1 MNCRTMV
8 QALIPVLALN
18 TALTCHAEILTV
30 DDDGPADFNRIQEA
44 IEFALPGDEILVQ
57 PGAYIEA
64 IDFLGKAIAVRAVAG
79 PMKTSIKA
87 PPDADSPTVTFISK
101 ENAESILEGFKIGGG
116 RGAIIDDPVFGPTL
130 AGGGIYCFTSSPT
143 ISNCHMVGMTLEGHG
158 AGMLVMRCNP
168 EIRECWFIGNTA
180 EGYGGAIYIL
190 DASNPRITGCL
201 FEGNSALWGGG
212 VACSV
217 DCDPLLEE
225 CSFIANDA
233 FNVGGGLYVRSRS
246 DPKILDCLFDS
257 NIQSG
262 NPNSGGAGLTV
273 YGSGN
278 GGGPCNPVLERC
290 HFTRHVADGR
300 GGAVHAAYAGNVT
313 MIDCELT
320 QNSSRLEGGGI
331 MVLGDP
337 QAPTTA
343 TLVRCL
349 LEGNRSDSR
358 GGGLSA
364 LVATVTIEDCIITH
378 NDLLPATGT
387 GSGGGCLFEGSE
399 NSRIQGTT
407 ICENMPDQVDGP
419 HIDGGGNQI
428 GEVCGST
435 CPADINGD
443 GVVDGADLTIVLGE
457 WGPCPVPDDCPGDLT
472 GDGLV
477 DGADLTIVLGEWG
490 ACS

>member
-1 MNCRTMV
+1 MHCHTTV
-8 QALIPVLALN
+8 QTLAL
-18 TALTCHAEILTV
+18 TLALASTLTCHSEILTV
-30 DDDGPADFNRIQEA
+30 DDDGPADFNRIQDA
-44 IEFALPGDEILVQ
+44 IDFALPGDEIRVE

-64 IDFLGKAIAVRAVAG
+64 IDFLGKSISVIAVAG

-87 PPDADSPTVTFISK
+87 TPDANSPTVTFISK
-101 ENAESILEGFKIGGG
+101 ENASAILDGFKIGGG
-116 RGAIIDDPVFGPTL
+116 RGAIINDPVFGPSL

-143 ISNCHMVGMTLEGHG
+143 IRNCHMVGMTVEGHG
-158 AGMLVMRCNP
+158 AGMLVMRCSP
-168 EIRECWFIGNTA
+168 DISECSFIGNNVD
-180 EGYGGAIYIL
+180 GYGGAIYIL
-190 DASNPRITGCL
+190 DASNPRITDCV
-201 FEGNSALWGGG
+201 FEGNSASWGGG

-217 DCDPLLEE
+217 DCDPVFEG

-233 FNVGGGLYVRSRS
+233 INVGGGLYVRSRS
-246 DPKILDCLFDS
+246 DPKIIDCLFDS

-262 NPNSGGAGLTV
+262 NPNAGGAGLTI
-273 YGSGN
+273 YGSGT

-300 GGAVHAAYAGNVT
+300 GGAVHAAYSGNVT

-320 QNSSRLEGGGI
+320 QNASRLEGGGI
-331 MVLGDP
+331 VVLGAP
-337 QAPTTA
+337 EAPTTA
-343 TLVRCL
+343 LLVGCL
-349 LEGNRSDSR
+349 LEGNRSESR

-364 LVATVTIEDCIITH
+364 QVATVTIENCIITR
-378 NDLLPATGT
+378 NELLPATGT

-428 GEVCGST
+428 SDVCGST

-490 ACS
+490 ACP